1 MECLPQVSDLAFCR
15 QPFDSNAF
23 AVALFSPTY
32 RWSDSSSPS
41 TKTFHSHPMGVA
53 LSQAGDAME
62 QAVKKLYVGQRA
74 GIAFFSG
81 VQKALF
87 ELVSPERAGRFKLP
101 LAFHAGEHRLLA

>member
-1 MECLPQVSDLAFCR
+1 
-15 QPFDSNAF
+15 
-23 AVALFSPTY
+23 
-32 RWSDSSSPS
+32 
-41 TKTFHSHPMGVA
+41 MGVA
-53 LSQAGDAME
+53 LSQAGYAME

>member
-15 QPFDSNAF
+15 QPFDRNAIT
-23 AVALFSPTY
+23 VALFSPTY

-41 TKTFHSHPMGVA
+41 TKTFHSPPMGVA

-62 QAVKKLYVGQRA
+62 QAVKKLYVG
-74 GIAFFSG
+74 
-81 VQKALF
+81 
-87 ELVSPERAGRFKLP
+87 RFKLP